1 MLIEVGHFEYTL
13 ASLTSYEG
21 VICYFLLVFECFQ
34 FLLLFAD
41 SLYRK
46 VEMKCIIVL
55 MLLEISD
62 ITSNI
67 AGTGNFHLWTCV
79 KMSGRLFCSEG
90 TGAVD

>member
-67 AGTGNFHLWTCV
+67 AGTGTFTFGRV